1 MSSQRPTSIADDLL
15 ARLAGS
21 PDIYPQKLELSRD
34 LILLVQ
40 LDAAIYRAASFLDD
54 RILSPKTRGAWLRF
68 EQVAA
73 AAQRV
78 EDPRP
83 VHFIFHTGH
92 VGSTLVSRLLDD
104 TGIVLPLREPLPL
117 RSLAEAHDTGDTRL
131 DFALGT
137 FMRLWSRGYD
147 ATHSC
152 VVKATSTAAR
162 IATAIL
168 ERYAGARAI
177 YLNLRAEP
185 YLATLL
191 AGENSPIDLRGHA
204 PERIRRLQKRC
215 RQPLPPLDDLSLGEL
230 AALGWLTESW
240 TQLEAVRRGAGRV
253 LAVDFDRF
261 LGAIGETMGRI
272 AGHFGLPVD
281 SQYVARVER
290 SPALTRYSKAPE
302 HAYTPQVRAD
312 VLADSR
318 HRNQAEI
325 RRGMAWLENLA
336 KADPVV
342 AAVLNEA
349 GL

>member
-1 MSSQRPTSIADDLL
+1 MPSTPSTPIADELL

-21 PDIYPQKLELSRD
+21 ADIYPQKLELARELV
-34 LILLVQ
+34 LILE
-40 LDAAIYRAASFLDD
+40 LDAASYRAASFLDD
-54 RILSPKTRGAWLRF
+54 RILSPRTRGAWLGF
-68 EQVAA
+68 GKVAA
-73 AAQRV
+73 AARRV

-117 RSLAEAHDTGDTRL
+117 RSLAEAHDAGDTRFDL
-131 DFALGT
+131 ALST
-137 FMRLWSRGYD
+137 FMRLWGRGYK

-168 ERYAGARAI
+168 ERQTASRAI
-177 YLNLRAEP
+177 YLNLRAEA

-191 AGENSPIDLRGHA
+191 AGENSPIDLRGHG
-204 PERIRRLQKRC
+204 PGRIRRLQSRC
-215 RQPLPPLDDLSLGEL
+215 GQPLAPLDELSVGEL
-230 AALGWLTESW
+230 AAVGWLTESW
-240 TQLEAVRRGAGRV
+240 TQLEAVGRGAGRV

-281 SQYVARVER
+281 SQYFAQVER

-302 HAYTPQVRAD
+302 HPYTPQFRAE

-318 HRNQAEI
+318 RRNQAEI
-325 RRGMAWLENLA
+325 RRGIAWLENLA
-336 KADPVV
+336 NADPAV
-342 AAVLNEA
+342 AAIVNEA